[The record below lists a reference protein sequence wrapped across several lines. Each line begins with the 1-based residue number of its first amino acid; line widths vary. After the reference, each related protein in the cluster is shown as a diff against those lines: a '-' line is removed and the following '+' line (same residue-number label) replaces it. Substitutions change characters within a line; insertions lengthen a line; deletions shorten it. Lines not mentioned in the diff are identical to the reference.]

1 MENIAV
7 IFGGKSAEHDVSII
21 TALASIIKPLELL
34 KKYKVVPIY
43 ITKEGDWYSDPKLKD
58 ISYYSSG
65 EIRNLL
71 NKLRPIS
78 LEFNNGLKLVK
89 NPKLAGRKQ
98 IINID
103 LVFPSM
109 HGTFGE
115 DGSLMGLLEMANVP
129 YVGCGLNASV
139 LAMDKVLSKEVA
151 ESLDI
156 PVVKYLAVTKSQI
169 ESNPSQVLKDVIKQ
183 NLKYPLFVK
192 PAHLG
197 SSIGIT
203 RVVDPKDLLNA
214 LEVALHYDDL
224 GLVEEEVQNL
234 FEVTLP
240 IIGNHKL
247 IPALLEHPLKNDGDF
262 FDFDTKYLQ
271 GGKKGQKGSK
281 GSQGYSQIPAKLEP
295 SLYSKAEQLGLRV
308 YREFKLSGIAR
319 VDMLIDL
326 KTKAVYFNEINPL
339 PGGLYAHNF
348 NQAKISNVELVDN
361 LVLFAKERFQER
373 KSLITSFNTNY
384 LRQF

>member
-34 KKYKVVPIY
+34 KKYRVVPIY

-58 ISYYSSG
+58 INYYSSG
-65 EIRNLL
+65 EIRDLL

-78 LEFNNGLKLVK
+78 LEFNNGLKIVK

-139 LAMDKVLSKEVA
+139 LAMDKVISKEVA

-169 ESNPSQVLKDVIKQ
+169 ESNPSQVLKEVARQ

-247 IPALLEHPLKNDGDF
+247 IPALLEHPLKHDGDF

-271 GGKKGQKGSK
+271 GGKKGQKGPK

-308 YREFKLSGIAR
+308 YSEFKLSGIAR